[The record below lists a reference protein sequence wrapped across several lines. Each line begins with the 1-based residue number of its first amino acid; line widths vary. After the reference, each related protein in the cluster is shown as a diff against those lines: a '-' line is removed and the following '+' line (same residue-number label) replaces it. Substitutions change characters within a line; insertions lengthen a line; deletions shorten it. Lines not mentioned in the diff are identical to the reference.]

1 MPGIGF
7 GELAVIFLLLLVF
20 LGPKR
25 LPQAARTFGRVMG
38 EVRRATDEL
47 KTALYLEEARQRRS
61 DPSHDPYR
69 RSKRAAA
76 PPPDTPT
83 GGAKVREVENPE
95 VPAVSPAE
103 PEPDAGPAGAAD
115 GEDSGAPRP
124 DESGEP
130 S

>member
-47 KTALYLEEARQRRS
+47 KTALYLEEARTRRA
-61 DPSHDPYR
+61 DPARDPYARKR
-69 RSKRAAA
+69 RASASRTGPAGTGVRAVERPDAPPPSA
-76 PPPDTPT
+76 PPPDEAEAPVEKEASPGQ
-83 GGAKVREVENPE
+83 GGGDDP
-95 VPAVSPAE
+95 
-103 PEPDAGPAGAAD
+103 G
-115 GEDSGAPRP
+115 
-124 DESGEP
+124 DEGGTS
-130 S
+130 